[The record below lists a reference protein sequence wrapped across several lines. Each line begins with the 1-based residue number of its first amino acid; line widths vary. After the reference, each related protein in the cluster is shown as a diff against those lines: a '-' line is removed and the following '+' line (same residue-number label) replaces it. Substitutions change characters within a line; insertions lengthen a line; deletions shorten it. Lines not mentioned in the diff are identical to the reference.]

1 MVMNAQN
8 TMAQAQNLCFFI
20 ETIPPSKSVVRTAA
34 CDTACAFIHVIF
46 VKSSIK
52 KLSYIDYPK

>member
-20 ETIPPSKSVVRTAA
+20 ETIPIKIGRTRRA
-34 CDTACAFIHVIF
+34 CDAARAFIHVIF

-52 KLSYIDYPK
+52 KLPYIDYPK

>member
-20 ETIPPSKSVVRTAA
+20 ETIPIKIGRTHRGLRYRLRFHPRHF
-34 CDTACAFIHVIF
+34 C
-46 VKSSIK
+46 
-52 KLSYIDYPK
+52 